1 MDYNQNMAQITEFS
15 SKDVENFGKYEA
27 MLYKPIIRIQMA
39 DMVKKKETVV
49 FTSSEFEQVSKHL
62 MRSQIL
68 STSNLFVPLGTR
80 VQPKWELIIQN
91 AIEGCVFKSAA
102 SFVVGGVFGGFMG
115 LFSSSIS
122 PQHTH
127 VQMNTRETLMDMRK
141 TISGSAKNFAIF
153 GLMFAGTECL
163 IESYRAKSDI
173 KNAIYAGFI
182 TGGLIGLRAGPM
194 SAVYAGCGFAAFSV
208 AIEHFMPR

>member
-1 MDYNQNMAQITEFS
+1 MDYNQNMAQITDFS

-27 MLYKPIIRIQMA
+27 MLYEPIIRIQMA
-39 DMVKKKETVV
+39 DMVKKKGTVV
-49 FTSSEFEQVSKHL
+49 FTPSEFEQVSKHL
-62 MRSQIL
+62 MGSQIL

-127 VQMNTRETLMDMRK
+127 VQMNTR
-141 TISGSAKNFAIF
+141 
-153 GLMFAGTECL
+153 
-163 IESYRAKSDI
+163 
-173 KNAIYAGFI
+173 
-182 TGGLIGLRAGPM
+182 
-194 SAVYAGCGFAAFSV
+194 
-208 AIEHFMPR
+208 

>member
-1 MDYNQNMAQITEFS
+1 
-15 SKDVENFGKYEA
+15 
-27 MLYKPIIRIQMA
+27 
-39 DMVKKKETVV
+39 
-49 FTSSEFEQVSKHL
+49 
-62 MRSQIL
+62 
-68 STSNLFVPLGTR
+68 
-80 VQPKWELIIQN
+80 
-91 AIEGCVFKSAA
+91 
-102 SFVVGGVFGGFMG
+102 
-115 LFSSSIS
+115 
-122 PQHTH
+122 
-127 VQMNTRETLMDMRK
+127 MNTRETLIDMRK

-208 AIEHFMPR
+208 AIEHFMPRP

>member
-1 MDYNQNMAQITEFS
+1 MDYNQNMAQIAEFS

-27 MLYKPIIRIQMA
+27 MLYEPIIRIQMA
-39 DMVKKKETVV
+39 DMVKKKEIVV
-49 FTSSEFEQVSKHL
+49 FTPSEFEQVSKHL

-127 VQMNTRETLMDMRK
+127 VQMNTR
-141 TISGSAKNFAIF
+141 
-153 GLMFAGTECL
+153 
-163 IESYRAKSDI
+163 
-173 KNAIYAGFI
+173 
-182 TGGLIGLRAGPM
+182 
-194 SAVYAGCGFAAFSV
+194 
-208 AIEHFMPR
+208 